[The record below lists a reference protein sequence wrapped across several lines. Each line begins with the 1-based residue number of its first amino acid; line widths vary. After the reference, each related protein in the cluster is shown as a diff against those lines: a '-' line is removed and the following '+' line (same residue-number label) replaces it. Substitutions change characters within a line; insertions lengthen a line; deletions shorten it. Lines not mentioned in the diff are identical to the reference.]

1 MFYKFVGSP
10 MVLSCF
16 QEIVDSLKL
25 LPDDDL
31 KDVARLL
38 MYIIALIC

>member
-10 MVLSCF
+10 MVISCF

-31 KDVARLL
+31 KDVARFYFTEKKP
-38 MYIIALIC
+38 M